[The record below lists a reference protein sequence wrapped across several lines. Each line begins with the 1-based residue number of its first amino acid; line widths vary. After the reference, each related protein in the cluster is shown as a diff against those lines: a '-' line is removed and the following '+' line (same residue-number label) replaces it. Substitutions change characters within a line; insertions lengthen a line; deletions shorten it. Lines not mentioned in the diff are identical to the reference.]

1 MSEKVKLKKLYVK
14 LKQTG
19 SEEEASKVLRQIW
32 NFGKELPIKV
42 EEPILI
48 KSPKKR
54 IKKKSKKSHNK
65 FTNISDLSK
74 IKGIGKET
82 LSDISSLYSSIDEL
96 IEILKSNKSLPLR
109 NDIEKK
115 LRKELILYG

>member
-14 LKQTG
+14 LKQVG
-19 SEEEASKVLRQIW
+19 NEEEASKVLRQIW
-32 NFGKELPIKV
+32 NFGKELTVNV
-42 EEPILI
+42 EEPIVN
-48 KSPKKR
+48 KPKKKITKKK
-54 IKKKSKKSHNK
+54 IKKSSNK

-82 LSDISSLYSSIDEL
+82 LADISSIYININKL
-96 IEILKSNKSLPLR
+96 INALRNNKTLPLR

-115 LRKELILYG
+115 LRKELI